1 MRNFRISAIII
12 GTVLWNFVLSSC
24 TTTSIQSFYPKSSD
38 SVCKIEKLTLPDDNL
53 IVFNEKGGKY
63 DSLQNAI
70 TGETINSIKIVK
82 NLSEIKRVDDE
93 LSSLISEKNV
103 ITLIKMRTGENVQ
116 FVDNSTSYNVFS
128 RTVSGIVQS
137 VEYPA
142 EPVKYSFND
151 LKTDLMRSNF
161 PLYEQITVKLNT
173 ITEIRLKETS
183 ISFLGYIGIIIGVIL
198 LIILKAKYPDSSE
211 DSS

>member
-1 MRNFRISAIII
+1 MWI
-12 GTVLWNFVLSSC
+12 
-24 TTTSIQSFYPKSSD
+24 
-38 SVCKIEKLTLPDDNL
+38 L
-53 IVFNEKGGKY
+53 I
-63 DSLQNAI
+63 
-70 TGETINSIKIVK
+70 
-82 NLSEIKRVDDE
+82 
-93 LSSLISEKNV
+93 LIYEKNV